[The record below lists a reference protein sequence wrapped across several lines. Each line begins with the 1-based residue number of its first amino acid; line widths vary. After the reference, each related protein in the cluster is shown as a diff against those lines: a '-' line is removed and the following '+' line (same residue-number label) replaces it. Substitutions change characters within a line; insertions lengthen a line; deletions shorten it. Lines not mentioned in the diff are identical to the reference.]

1 MAEGRIELQGINE
14 MLQALRS
21 KLGAGAARLENKAL
35 QAGGEIIAEAQ
46 RERVAVSDKAS
57 LHMRDDIKVSRVRRQ
72 DGVKFVLI
80 GPGKETGWRAHFLEF
95 GTKKAPAQPF
105 IYPAFH
111 EQKGA
116 VEQHMIGEFKRG
128 VRDG

>member
-1 MAEGRIELQGINE
+1 MSKGRVELQGINE
-14 MLQALRS
+14 MLQAIRS
-21 KLGAGAARLENKAL
+21 RLGAGAARLENKAL
-35 QAGGEIIAEAQ
+35 QEGGEIIAEAQ
-46 RERVAVSDKAS
+46 REKVAVSDRAS

-95 GTKKAPAQPF
+95 GTKKTPAQPF

-111 EQKGA
+111 EQKAA
-116 VEQHMIGEFKRG
+116 VEQHMIREFQRG

>member
-1 MAEGRIELQGINE
+1 MAEGKVELQGINE
-14 MLQALRS
+14 MLHALRS
-21 KLGAGAARLENKAL
+21 KMGSGAARLEHKAL
-35 QAGGEIIAEAQ
+35 QEGGEIIAAAQ
-46 RERVAVSDKAS
+46 REKVAVSDKAS

-80 GPGKETGWRAHFLEF
+80 GPGKGTGWRAHFLEF
-95 GTKKAPAQPF
+95 GTKKTPAQPF

-111 EQKGA
+111 EQKAA
-116 VEQHMIGEFKRG
+116 VERHMAREFQIG

>member
-1 MAEGRIELQGINE
+1 MANGMVELQGINE

-21 KLGAGAARLENKAL
+21 KMGAGAARLENKAL
-35 QAGGEIIAEAQ
+35 QEGGEIMAAAQ
-46 RERVAVSDKAS
+46 REKVAVSDKAS

-72 DGVKFVLI
+72 DGVKFVMI

-95 GTKKAPAQPF
+95 GTKKTPAQPF

-111 EQKGA
+111 EQKA
-116 VEQHMIGEFKRG
+116 VVESHMAREFQIG
-128 VRDG
+128 VRGG

>member
-1 MAEGRIELQGINE
+1 VASGRVELAGVNE
-14 MLQALRS
+14 MLQAIRS
-21 KLGAGAARLENKAL
+21 RLGAGAARLENKAL
-35 QAGGEIIAEAQ
+35 QEAGEIMGEAQ
-46 RERVAVSDKAS
+46 REKVAVSDRAN
-57 LHMRDDIKVSRVRRQ
+57 LHMRDDIKVSRVRKQ

-95 GTKKAPAQPF
+95 GTKKTPAQPF

-111 EQKGA
+111 EQKAA
-116 VEQHMIGEFKRG
+116 VEQHMIREFQRG

>member
-1 MAEGRIELQGINE
+1 MANGSVELVGIDV
-14 MLQALRS
+14 MIQALRS

-35 QAGGEIIAEAQ
+35 YEGGEIIADAQ
-46 RERVAVSDKAS
+46 REKVSVSDKAS
-57 LHMRDDIKVSRVRRQ
+57 LHMRDDIKVSRVRRE

-95 GTKKAPAQPF
+95 GTKKTPAQPF

-111 EQKGA
+111 EKKAA
-116 VEQHMIGEFKRG
+116 VESHMAREFQMG